1 MFDETLTLQ
10 IHTHDFIIFSP
21 PGHTTGGDRSEKVT
35 VCNSASNEGYPKVH
49 KDFTITERA
58 FTGAFAQLKVPNFTF
73 TYHGVNIHLA

>member
-1 MFDETLTLQ
+1 MVSSYSLLQATPRAET
-10 IHTHDFIIFSP
+10 
-21 PGHTTGGDRSEKVT
+21 EVKVT

-49 KDFTITERA
+49 KDFTITEKA